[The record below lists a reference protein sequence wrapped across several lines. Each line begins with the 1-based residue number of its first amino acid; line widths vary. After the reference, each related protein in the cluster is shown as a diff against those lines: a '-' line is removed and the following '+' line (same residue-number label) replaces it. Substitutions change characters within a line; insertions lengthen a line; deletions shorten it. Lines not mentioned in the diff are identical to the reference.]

1 MRSMEAGG
9 WACDELDWY
18 VWHENVYIHEYWPYC
33 PCVSMYSLSKYCIL
47 SNKNWD
53 RLTRWLSITLQPN
66 IETYGTYIFTQSW
79 STANLFS
86 FFRVFFQTTK
96 NKSNLVW
103 KKNQLTTQFTIAV
116 FGTSFFDTFFLTFF
130 WVFAELQIK
139 FFLSFNWVLQYLSLG

>member
-18 VWHENVYIHEYWPYC
+18 VWHENEYIHEYWPYC
-33 PCVSMYSLSKYCIL
+33 PCVSMYSLSKYCIP

-79 STANLFS
+79 STANMFS
-86 FFRVFFQTTK
+86 FVRVFFQTTK

-103 KKNQLTTQFTIAV
+103 KKKSTNDSIHDSCFRDEFFWYV
-116 FGTSFFDTFFLTFF
+116 FFDFLFEFSLSFKSSFF
-130 WVFAELQIK
+130 WVLIEFCNI
-139 FFLSFNWVLQYLSLG
+139 SP